1 MGQTNEQPIGLK
13 VKEEKIAAVTLPQLE
28 CSFMDARSRK
38 ILIYLIEQ
46 ELKRYKSYPKSWV
59 EEPMKHLQGIKAGLE
74 MCQKVRKR
82 QDNAEQGTGA
92 TGKNGESAGTT

>member
-1 MGQTNEQPIGLK
+1 MSQPSEKPIGLK
-13 VKEEKIAAVTLPQLE
+13 VKEEQTAAVTLPKIE

-59 EEPMKHLQGIKAGLE
+59 EDPVKHLQGIKAGLE

-82 QDNAEQGTGA
+82 QENAEQGSSTTG
-92 TGKNGESAGTT
+92 